1 MIFIPIFFICTI
13 NSDCDFMPFEA
24 TDSREKCEISVM
36 KNTEILSENPL
47 VRRFMAV
54 CVQVDEAVLIQK
66 GSNV

>member
-1 MIFIPIFFICTI
+1 
-13 NSDCDFMPFEA
+13 
-24 TDSREKCEISVM
+24 M